1 MIPIMIR
8 DVIDIAIAKLAI
20 WSLNRGYGYC
30 REREQQPLLSEDRCA
45 ACAAS
50 DVQDW
55 PKTHIGLIRH
65 FV

>member
-45 ACAAS
+45 A
-50 DVQDW
+50 
-55 PKTHIGLIRH
+55 
-65 FV
+65 